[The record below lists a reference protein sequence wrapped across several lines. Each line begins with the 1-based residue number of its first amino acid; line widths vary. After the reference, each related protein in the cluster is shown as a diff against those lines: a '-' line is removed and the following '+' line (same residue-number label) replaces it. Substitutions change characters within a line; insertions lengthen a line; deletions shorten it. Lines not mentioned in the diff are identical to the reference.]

1 MDTSLVPLSTC
12 TNLPRRHAA
21 AEPHNTLLYE
31 ALEYVDPPATDPP
44 PRARAVRTFMA
55 CSLHLTPWSPARTS
69 FDPVILSKFADPDL
83 IITTLI
89 LSLRRR
95 RGANTAHTQKLELRA
110 PDGATPSPINKVHL
124 QMQAQKSYSIAYPAA
139 L

>member
-1 MDTSLVPLSTC
+1 MAAPVHNATGVIMIKCHFSRVIRVWILVSSPEIPPQTSL
-12 TNLPRRHAA
+12 AA

-31 ALEYVDPPATDPP
+31 ALEYVDSCYPPY
-44 PRARAVRTFMA
+44 VRTF
-55 CSLHLTPWSPARTS
+55 SLCTSPRSPARTS

-110 PDGATPSPINKVHL
+110 PDGATPIK
-124 QMQAQKSYSIAYPAA
+124 
-139 L
+139 